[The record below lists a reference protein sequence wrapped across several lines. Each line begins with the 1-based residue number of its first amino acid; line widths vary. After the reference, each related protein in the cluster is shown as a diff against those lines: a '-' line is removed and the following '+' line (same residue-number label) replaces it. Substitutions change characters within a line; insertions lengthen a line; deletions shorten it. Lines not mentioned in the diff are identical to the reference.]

1 MVDDVDTTKQNPA
14 RRMRYGI
21 VTANLGDYADPRVAV
36 RLARAAEAAGWEAF
50 FVWDHLGFVR
60 GVPSGDPYV
69 ILSAVAA
76 STTRLK
82 LGLAITPLARRRPQI
97 VANALAS
104 LDLLSAGRVI
114 FGAGLGGVP
123 EEFTAFGDPDDAKQR
138 AAMLDEGLT
147 ILDRFWSGEA
157 VTHRGPHYVVEGV
170 SLKPLPLQ
178 RPRIPIWIGG
188 EGRPALR
195 RAARWDGWLAPATS
209 PDGRATMVKSPERI
223 AEMVATIRRHRTT
236 AAPFEVAID
245 GYSDAGDPAL
255 PRAYGAAGATWWL
268 ESIHGVRGTLGEML
282 ARVEAGPPCP
292 DRGVSPGSSGRT
304 QRSPSACVARR
315 DH

>member
-1 MVDDVDTTKQNPA
+1 
-14 RRMRYGI
+14 MRYGI

-82 LGLAITPLARRRPQI
+82 LGLAVTPLARRRPQV

-104 LDLLSAGRVI
+104 LDLLSGGRAI

-123 EEFTAFGDPDDAKQR
+123 EEFTAFGDPGDAKQR

-147 ILDRFWSGEA
+147 ILDGLWSGET
-157 VTHRGPHYVVEGV
+157 VTHHGPHHTVEGV
-170 SLKPLPLQ
+170 SLAPLPLQ

-188 EGRPALR
+188 EGAPALR

-209 PDGRATMVKSPERI
+209 HGGAPAMAKSPERI
-223 AEMVATIRRHRTT
+223 AEMVAEIRRYRTT
-236 AAPFEVAID
+236 EAPFEVAVD
-245 GYSDAGDPAL
+245 GYSESGDPRL
-255 PRAYGAAGATWWL
+255 PHAYGAAGATWWL
-268 ESIHGVRGTLGEML
+268 ESIRDMRGTLGEMM
-282 ARVEAGPPCP
+282 ARVEVGPPET
-292 DRGVSPGSSGRT
+292 G
-304 QRSPSACVARR
+304 
-315 DH
+315 